1 MTVQYSHGLTEMSNK
16 SVFALSLKRYIKGSD
31 LRYREEVFMS
41 ALRLLLSLA
50 FALAIGGW
58 LPSGS
63 RAAEPENQTEPG
75 PQKALTLEA
84 KQKEL
89 TVDDSVRNALEN
101 HPSIKQ
107 AAEKVGAQ
115 AAVLRQ
121 QFAAYYPTLSL
132 NGQYQTGTQ
141 SGSTS
146 VAPEAFDSFQ
156 AQASVNMTLYNFG
169 KREGA
174 VQSARDTLSATQ
186 YNLKTTADTVVLGVK
201 QAYYS
206 YLQAIALVR
215 VREETVRDRDLV
227 VRQAQAFFDVGT
239 RAKIDLVRAQ
249 SNLYSAQSDLIA
261 AQNTMRVA
269 WATLKNAMGL
279 PDIPEQAVASIPAAQ
294 VQNFAVTTFPLNLEQ
309 ARSQAFDIRPEL
321 LSFKAQLRAQ
331 DQITATN
338 RRGHLPDIIFDASYA
353 RRNTSNQEHT
363 TVKTGSDCVPL
374 KDADDT
380 CTIHLGH
387 FDTFPLQ
394 PSWQVRLTL
403 NIPIFDGFRTTYKV
417 EESVRTYYAIRAAAE
432 QQKQQVALEV
442 EQGYANVG
450 SAQERIKATR
460 AAEQAARENLDLA
473 NGRYQVGVGS
483 IIEVTDAQALYV
495 TAEVDYV
502 NSLYN
507 YKIAEAQL
515 LRAVGTP

>member
-1 MTVQYSHGLTEMSNK
+1 MSNK

-75 PQKALTLEA
+75 PQKVLTLEA

-101 HPSIKQ
+101 HPSIKS
-107 AAEKVGAQ
+107 AREKVGAQ

-121 QFAAYYPTLSL
+121 QFAAYYPTISL
-132 NGQYQTGTQ
+132 NSQYQRSNQ
-141 SGSTS
+141 SGGTGVSQVPNDFVQIS
-146 VAPEAFDSFQ
+146 PAFNF
-156 AQASVNMTLYNFG
+156 VLYNFG

-174 VQSARDTLSATQ
+174 VQSARETLSATQ

-215 VREETVRDRDLV
+215 VREETVRDRDLI

-249 SNLYSAQSDLIA
+249 SNLFSAQSDLIA

-294 VQNFAVTTFPLNLEQ
+294 VENFAVTSFPLNLVESK
-309 ARSQAFDIRPEL
+309 SQAYTIRPEL
-321 LSFKAQLRAQ
+321 LSFDAQLRAQ
-331 DQITATN
+331 DQTIATN
-338 RRGHLPDIIFDASYA
+338 RRGHLPDIILDANEA
-353 RRNTSNQEHT
+353 WRHTSNDNPT
-363 TVKTGSDCVPL
+363 TKNNLPL
-374 KDADDT
+374 
-380 CTIHLGH
+380 
-387 FDTFPLQ
+387 FPLQ
-394 PSWQVRLTL
+394 PSWLVKLSL
-403 NIPIFDGFRTTYKV
+403 NIPIFDGFRTTNKV
-417 EESVRTYYAIRAAAE
+417 DESVRTYYSIKAQAE

-442 EQGYANVG
+442 EQGYANAG

-460 AAEQAARENLDLA
+460 EAEQAAKENLELA

>member
-1 MTVQYSHGLTEMSNK
+1 MSNK

-31 LRYREEVFMS
+31 LRSREEVFMS
-41 ALRLLLSLA
+41 AFRFLVSLVL
-50 FALAIGGW
+50 ALAIGVYFPPG
-58 LPSGS
+58 G
-63 RAAEPENQTEPG
+63 RAAEPGVQTEQG
-75 PQKALTLEA
+75 PQKVLTLEVR
-84 KQKEL
+84 QKEL

-101 HPSIKQ
+101 HPSIKS
-107 AAEKVGAQ
+107 AREKVGAQ
-115 AAVLRQ
+115 AAVLKQ
-121 QFAAYYPTLSL
+121 QFAAYYPTISFS
-132 NGQYQTGTQ
+132 NQYTLGNQ
-141 SGSTS
+141 SGSSSINAHGATS
-146 VAPEAFDSFQ
+146 DSIQ
-156 AQASVNMTLYNFG
+156 MSPTSTWTLYNFG

-174 VQSARDTLSATQ
+174 VQSARETLTATQ

-215 VREETVRDRDLV
+215 VREETVRDRELI

-249 SNLYSAQSDLIA
+249 SNLFSAQSDLIA

-269 WATLKNAMGL
+269 WVTLKNAMGL
-279 PDIPEQAVASIPAAQ
+279 PDFPEQAVTSIPADQ
-294 VQNFAVTTFPLNLEQ
+294 VESFSATTFPLSLEQ
-309 ARSQAFDIRPEL
+309 SRNQAFSVRPEL
-321 LSFKAQLRAQ
+321 QSFDAQLRAQ
-331 DQITATN
+331 DQIIATN
-338 RRGHLPDIIFDASYA
+338 RRGHLPDVLIDANYGGRSKFA
-353 RRNTSNQEHT
+353 RSSFL
-363 TVKTGSDCVPL
+363 GAVPL
-374 KDADDT
+374 QDT
-380 CTIHLGH
+380 
-387 FDTFPLQ
+387 
-394 PSWQVRLTL
+394 WQAQLSL
-403 NIPIFDGFRTTYKV
+403 NIPIFDGFRTTNKV
-417 EESVRTYYAIRAAAE
+417 DESVRTYYSIRAQAE

-442 EQGYANVG
+442 EQGYANLG

-483 IIEVTDAQALYV
+483 IIEVTDAQALY
-495 TAEVDYV
+495 TGAEVDYV

>member
-1 MTVQYSHGLTEMSNK
+1 
-16 SVFALSLKRYIKGSD
+16 
-31 LRYREEVFMS
+31 MS
-41 ALRLLLSLA
+41 ALRFLLSLA

-63 RAAEPENQTEPG
+63 RAAEPADQTEPG

-84 KQKEL
+84 KGNEL

-101 HPSIKQ
+101 HPSIKT
-107 AAEKVGAQ
+107 ARERVGAQ

-121 QFAAYYPTLSL
+121 QFAAYYPTIS
-132 NGQYQTGTQ
+132 NTNTVRDGTQ
-141 SGSTS
+141 SGSGGVANSFAQFS
-146 VAPEAFDSFQ
+146 VQSQISGSF
-156 AQASVNMTLYNFG
+156 TLYNFG

-174 VQSARDTLSATQ
+174 VQSARETLSATQ

-215 VREETVRDRDLV
+215 VREETVRDRALI

-249 SNLYSAQSDLIA
+249 SNLFSAQSDLIA

-279 PDIPEQAVASIPAAQ
+279 PDLPEQPVVSIPAAQ
-294 VQNFAVTTFPLNLEQ
+294 VENFSATTFPLSLEQ
-309 ARSQAFDIRPEL
+309 SRNQAFSVRPEL
-321 LSFKAQLRAQ
+321 QSFDAQLRAQ
-331 DQITATN
+331 DQIIATN
-338 RRGHLPDIIFDASYA
+338 RRGHLPDVLIDANYGGRSKFA
-353 RRNTSNQEHT
+353 RSSFL
-363 TVKTGSDCVPL
+363 GAVPL
-374 KDADDT
+374 QDT
-380 CTIHLGH
+380 
-387 FDTFPLQ
+387 
-394 PSWQVRLTL
+394 WQAQLSL
-403 NIPIFDGFRTTYKV
+403 NIPIFDGFRTTNKV
-417 EESVRTYYAIRAAAE
+417 EESVRTYYSIRAQAE

-442 EQGYANVG
+442 EQGYANAG

-460 AAEQAARENLDLA
+460 AAEQAAKENLELA

>member
-1 MTVQYSHGLTEMSNK
+1 
-16 SVFALSLKRYIKGSD
+16 
-31 LRYREEVFMS
+31 MS
-41 ALRLLLSLA
+41 ALRFLLSLA

-63 RAAEPENQTEPG
+63 RAAEPGVQTEQG
-75 PQKALTLEA
+75 PQKVLTLEA

-101 HPSIKQ
+101 HPSIK
-107 AAEKVGAQ
+107 AARERVGAQ

-121 QFAAYYPTLSL
+121 QFAAYYPIITIKNTFSDFTD
-132 NGQYQTGTQ
+132 TGL
-141 SGSTS
+141 GSTLVDTKS
-146 VAPEAFDSFQ
+146 MEISPTFSFI
-156 AQASVNMTLYNFG
+156 LYNFG
-169 KREGA
+169 KREGT
-174 VQSARDTLSATQ
+174 VQTARETLSATQ

-215 VREETVRDRDLV
+215 VGEETVRDRELI

-249 SNLYSAQSDLIA
+249 SNFYTAQSGLIA
-261 AQNTMRVA
+261 AQNALKVA
-269 WATLKNAMGL
+269 WVSLKNAMGL
-279 PDIPEQAVASIPAAQ
+279 PDLPEQPVVTVTTDQ
-294 VQNFAVTTFPLNLEQ
+294 VENFAVTTFPLNLEQ
-309 ARSQAFDIRPEL
+309 ARSQAFNIRPEL
-321 LSFKAQLRAQ
+321 LSFQAQLRAQ
-331 DQITATN
+331 DQIIATN
-338 RRGHLPDIIFDASYA
+338 RRGHLPDLTVDANAAWSHA
-353 RRNTSNQEHT
+353 SDDIACPTSGL
-363 TVKTGSDCVPL
+363 TVT
-374 KDADDT
+374 KDSNGFVTDVTPGRKT
-380 CTIHLGH
+380 CTTPRPL
-387 FDTFPLQ
+387 FPLDS
-394 PSWQVRLTL
+394 SWKVALNLT
-403 NIPIFDGFRTTYKV
+403 IPIFDGFRTTNRV
-417 EESVRTYYAIRAAAE
+417 EESVRNYYAVKFQAE

-450 SAQERIKATR
+450 SAQERIKASK
-460 AAEQAARENLDLA
+460 AAEEAAKENLDLA

-483 IIEVTDAQALYV
+483 IIEVTDAQETYV
-495 TAEVDYV
+495 RAEVDYV

>member
-1 MTVQYSHGLTEMSNK
+1 
-16 SVFALSLKRYIKGSD
+16 
-31 LRYREEVFMS
+31 MS
-41 ALRLLLSLA
+41 ALRFLLSLA
-50 FALAIGGW
+50 LALAIGGW

-75 PQKALTLEA
+75 PQKALILEA
-84 KQKEL
+84 KQNEL

-101 HPSIKQ
+101 HPSIKS
-107 AAEKVGAQ
+107 AREKVGAQ

-121 QFAAYYPTLSL
+121 QFAAYYPTISFS
-132 NGQYQTGTQ
+132 NQYTLGNQ
-141 SGSTS
+141 SGSSSINAHGATS
-146 VAPEAFDSFQ
+146 DSIQ
-156 AQASVNMTLYNFG
+156 MSPTSTWTLYNFG

-174 VQSARDTLSATQ
+174 VQSARETLTATQ

-215 VREETVRDRDLV
+215 VREETVRDRDLI

-249 SNLYSAQSDLIA
+249 SNLFSAQSDLIS

-269 WATLKNAMGL
+269 WVTLKNAMGL
-279 PDIPEQAVASIPAAQ
+279 TDFPEQPVASIPVAQ
-294 VQNFAVTTFPLNLEQ
+294 VENSAVTTFPLNLEQ
-309 ARSQAFDIRPEL
+309 SKSQAYSIRPEL
-321 LSFKAQLRAQ
+321 LSFDAQLRAQ
-331 DQITATN
+331 DQTIATN
-338 RRGHLPDIIFDASYA
+338 RRGHLPDFILDANYA
-353 RRNTSNQEHT
+353 RRGSN
-363 TVKTGSDCVPL
+363 GSVNFL
-374 KDADDT
+374 E
-380 CTIHLGH
+380 
-387 FDTFPLQ
+387 TFPLQ
-394 PSWQVRLTL
+394 GSWQTRVSL
-403 NIPIFDGFRTTYKV
+403 NIPIFDGLRTTYKV
-417 EESVRTYYAIRAAAE
+417 EESVRTYYSIRAQAD

-442 EQGYANVG
+442 EQGYANLV

-460 AAEQAARENLDLA
+460 AAEQAAKENLDLA

-483 IIEVTDAQALYV
+483 IIEVTDAQALY
-495 TAEVDYV
+495 TGAEVDYV

>member
-1 MTVQYSHGLTEMSNK
+1 
-16 SVFALSLKRYIKGSD
+16 
-31 LRYREEVFMS
+31 MS
-41 ALRLLLSLA
+41 ALRFLLSLA

-63 RAAEPENQTEPG
+63 RAAEPENQTESG
-75 PQKALTLEA
+75 PQKVLTLEA

-101 HPSIKQ
+101 HPSITS
-107 AAEKVGAQ
+107 AREKVGAQ

-121 QFAAYYPTLSL
+121 QFAAYYPTINL
-132 NGQYQTGTQ
+132 NYTYQTGSQ
-141 SGSTS
+141 SGSSGVNPGAKLSDFVQSQATS
-146 VAPEAFDSFQ
+146 TF
-156 AQASVNMTLYNFG
+156 TLYNFG
-169 KREGA
+169 KREGS
-174 VQSARDTLSATQ
+174 VQSARETLSATQ

-206 YLQAIALVR
+206 YLQAVALVR

-249 SNLYSAQSDLIA
+249 SNLFSAQSDLIA

-269 WATLKNAMGL
+269 WVTLKNAMGL
-279 PDIPEQAVASIPAAQ
+279 PDFPEQPVAAIPAAQ
-294 VQNFAVTTFPLNLEQ
+294 VENFAVTTFPLDLEQ
-309 ARSQAFDIRPEL
+309 SKSQSYAIRPEI
-321 LSFKAQLRAQ
+321 LSFEAQLRAQ
-331 DQITATN
+331 DQVIATN
-338 RRGHLPDIIFDASYA
+338 RRGHLPDITWNTNYA
-353 RRNTSNQEHT
+353 YRNSNA
-363 TVKTGSDCVPL
+363 GNNF
-374 KDADDT
+374 
-380 CTIHLGH
+380 IG
-387 FDTFPLQ
+387 TFPLQ
-394 PSWQVRLTL
+394 PSWQSTIGF
-403 NIPIFDGFRTTYKV
+403 NIPIFNGFQTTYKV
-417 EESVRTYYAIRAAAE
+417 EESVRTYYSIKAQAE
-432 QQKQQVALEV
+432 QEKQQVALEV
-442 EQGYANVG
+442 EQGYANAG

-460 AAEQAARENLDLA
+460 AAEQAAKENLELA